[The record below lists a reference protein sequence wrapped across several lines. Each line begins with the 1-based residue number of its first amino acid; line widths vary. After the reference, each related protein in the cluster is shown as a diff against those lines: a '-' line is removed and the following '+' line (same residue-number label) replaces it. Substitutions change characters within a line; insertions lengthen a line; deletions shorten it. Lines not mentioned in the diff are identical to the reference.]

1 MTSCVDSIR
10 VASSHEPQSVQTSF
24 VCSAL
29 CGANVSIAWLRV
41 KKTATEQLND
51 LIDCRCVGVLTKS
64 CIRTFVSAIVV
75 VVVVVAVV
83 VVVVVIGRRR
93 GYRMSLGR
101 RRRRRRRR
109 RCRRVDALAR
119 KEIVTFERRP
129 PTGAPEWVLAKSF
142 VIMQYTGDTQDPE
155 GIPEA
160 PGFRANYLLPGKLLA
175 PGRTTC
181 SQSRIP
187 GSNKSC
193 RDLDQSNGVCRKH
206 WRTVVCRV
214 ILGMPGCSQRWCWV
228 C

>member
-129 PTGAPEWVLAKSF
+129 PTGC
-142 VIMQYTGDTQDPE
+142 TGVGTRKKFCNYAIHRRHPGPRRHPRGPRLPGE
-155 GIPEA
+155 LLA
-160 PGFRANYLLPGKLLA
+160 PGQTACSRANYLLPV
-175 PGRTTC
+175 PDPW
-181 SQSRIP
+181 SEQIVSRF
-187 GSNKSC
+187 GS
-193 RDLDQSNGVCRKH
+193 V
-206 WRTVVCRV
+206 
-214 ILGMPGCSQRWCWV
+214 
-228 C
+228 